1 MLVKE
6 QTGVI
11 VIDLKPMLEL
21 RNMTPYKLSQ
31 LSGIDKD
38 TIYKYVNGQV
48 LYRVDYLISLK
59 SVIFLNVSYTKL
71 CGMKKMVNK

>member
-31 LSGIDKD
+31 LS
-38 TIYKYVNGQV
+38 
-48 LYRVDYLISLK
+48 
-59 SVIFLNVSYTKL
+59 
-71 CGMKKMVNK
+71 

>member
-38 TIYKYVNGQV
+38 TIINMLMDKFYIE
-48 LYRVDYLISLK
+48 LIYLISLK

-71 CGMKKMVNK
+71 CV

>member
-31 LSGIDKD
+31 LSRIDKD

-48 LYRVDYLISLK
+48 LYRVDLFNLAKICHILK
-59 SVIFLNVSYTKL
+59 CELHQIMWYEENGK
-71 CGMKKMVNK
+71 

>member
-48 LYRVDYLISLK
+48 LYRVDLFNLAKFCHILK
-59 SVIFLNVSYTKL
+59 
-71 CGMKKMVNK
+71 C